1 MARISK
7 RISNKINKAKQEQQ
21 PKETKKKYGRDIWL
35 IVLIVVNF
43 LLLITSWQNLLSS
56 PTNFAAYF
64 LLEIVLIVM
73 YINRHANMSEKVAK
87 WMYRTQ
93 IGLMAV
99 ILALFIIT
107 AIGYFVN

>member
-1 MARISK
+1 
-7 RISNKINKAKQEQQ
+7 
-21 PKETKKKYGRDIWL
+21 
-35 IVLIVVNF
+35 
-43 LLLITSWQNLLSS
+43 
-56 PTNFAAYF
+56 
-64 LLEIVLIVM
+64 M

>member
-1 MARISK
+1 MLTQS
-7 RISNKINKAKQEQQ
+7 
-21 PKETKKKYGRDIWL
+21 PL
-35 IVLIVVNF
+35 NF
-43 LLLITSWQNLLSS
+43 T
-56 PTNFAAYF
+56 AYF

-99 ILALFIIT
+99 ILVLFIIN
-107 AIGYFVN
+107 AIGYFAN